1 MTINPY
7 LCGVKQRNMGKSIK
21 RTIRTKQDWEAILNE
36 RFSYLSQE
44 EREKLLKGDAFV
56 KVPSQEL
63 KRLRIDAYPYLM

>member
-1 MTINPY
+1 MTINLY
-7 LCGVKQRNMGKSIK
+7 LCGVKQWNMGKSIK

-36 RFSYLSQE
+36 RFSYLPRE

-63 KRLRIDAYPYLM
+63 QRLCIDAYPCLM

>member
-7 LCGVKQRNMGKSIK
+7 LCTPKQRNMGKSSK
-21 RTIRTKQDWEAILNE
+21 RTVRTKQDWEAILND
-36 RFSYLSQE
+36 RFSYLPQE

>member
-21 RTIRTKQDWEAILNE
+21 RTVRTKQDWETILNE

>member
-1 MTINPY
+1 
-7 LCGVKQRNMGKSIK
+7 MGKSIK

-63 KRLRIDAYPYLM
+63 KRLRIDVYPYLM

>member
-1 MTINPY
+1 
-7 LCGVKQRNMGKSIK
+7 MGKSIK